1 MASFARVEHPSQQYV
16 MARER
21 AEVGFQHLAFTADLV
36 GRFAARATAAV
47 KTGFARW
54 MEAHRR
60 AVQDRVMWELALSDR
75 RVMEEIRAIRD
86 HAAAQD
92 AAI

>member
-16 MARER
+16 MARQR
-21 AEVGFQHLAFTADLV
+21 AEVGFQHLAFTAELV
-36 GRFAARATAAV
+36 GQLAARVQST
-47 KTGFARW
+47 FARW
-54 MEAHRR
+54 TEAHRR

-86 HAAAQD
+86 HAAAED
-92 AAI
+92 GAG